1 MDPVVLASIVLL
13 AGMVIGI
20 AFAVPVAIAMGL
32 PSMLAIFI
40 LLGDFDQAALTSAQR
55 VVAGSNSF
63 PLLAIPFF
71 ILAGG
76 LMNTGG
82 IATRLIDLA
91 LVLAGRL
98 PASLA
103 QTTVVANAMFGSV
116 SGASVASAAAVGT
129 VMTPR
134 MKKEGYDPAWA
145 AMVNGMS
152 SPAGMLLPPS
162 NTFIVYSLVSSTSVA
177 ALFMAGV
184 VPGIVWVICC
194 IIMVAL
200 YARNKPHLRST
211 MERPTFGQAL
221 LVLLRALPALFMIV
235 VVIGGILAGY
245 FTATESAVIAVL
257 YSLILGLIQRT
268 LPVRALPGIILEA
281 AKVTGIIML
290 LIGMSGVLGWVISR
304 ARWAE
309 MVTEGLLG
317 ISTNV
322 YVVLAMI
329 MVVLLLAGT
338 VMDPTP
344 AILIFTPIFLPV
356 VTQLGVHPIHFG
368 AMMVYNM
375 GLGNATPPIGNNL
388 FVAARV
394 ANVRIEALIGR
405 LWPFFWAL
413 IVGLFIVAF
422 VPMFSLWLPETLG
435 LIAPTAPVATP

>member
-1 MDPVVLASIVLL
+1 MEPVVLASIVLI

-20 AFAVPVAIAMGL
+20 AFGVPVAVSMGL
-32 PSMLAIFI
+32 PSVLAVFI
-40 LLGDFDQAALTSAQR
+40 LLGGDFDNAALTGAQK

-63 PLLAIPFF
+63 ALLAIPFF

-82 IATRLIDLA
+82 IATRLIDFA
-91 LVLAGRL
+91 MVIAGRL

-103 QTTVVANAMFGSV
+103 QTTVVANTMFGAV

-129 VMTPR
+129 VMSPR
-134 MKKEGYDPAWA
+134 MRKEGYDPSWA

-162 NTFIVYSLVSSTSVA
+162 NTFIVYSLVSQTSIA

-184 VPGIVWVICC
+184 GPGLIWSLVCV
-194 IIMVAL
+194 IMVAL
-200 YARNKPHLRST
+200 YARKHPELRAQG
-211 MERPTFGQAL
+211 ERPTLKQAFIVFLRAVPAL
-221 LVLLRALPALFMIV
+221 LMII

-257 YSLILGLIQRT
+257 YSFFLGLIQRT
-268 LPVRALPGIILEA
+268 LPMKALPGIILEA

-290 LIGMSGVLGWVISR
+290 LIGMSGILGWVLSY
-304 ARWAE
+304 ARLPQL
-309 MVTEGLLG
+309 VTEGLLDV
-317 ISTNV
+317 STNP
-322 YVVLAMI
+322 YVVLSII
-329 MVVLLLAGT
+329 MVVLLIAGT

-344 AILIFTPIFLPV
+344 AILIFAPIFLPV
-356 VTQLGVHPIHFG
+356 VTAVGIHPVHFG
-368 AMMVYNM
+368 AMMVFNM
-375 GLGNATPPIGNNL
+375 CLGNVSPPIGNNL

-394 ANVRIEALIGR
+394 ANVRIEALIGK

-413 IVGLFIVAF
+413 IVGLFVVAF
-422 VPMFSLWLPETLG
+422 LPAVSLWLPTVLG
-435 LIAPTAPVATP
+435 IL

>member
-1 MDPVVLASIVLL
+1 MDPVILASIVLIG
-13 AGMVIGI
+13 GMVLGI
-20 AFAVPVAIAMGL
+20 AFAVPVAISMGL

-40 LLGDFDQAALTSAQR
+40 LLGDFEMASLTSAQKI
-55 VVAGSNSF
+55 VAGSNNF

-82 IATRLIDLA
+82 IASRLIDLA
-91 LVLAGRL
+91 LVVAGRL

-103 QTTVVANAMFGSV
+103 QTTVVANTMFGAV

-129 VMTPR
+129 VMSPR
-134 MKKEGYDPAWA
+134 MKKEGYDPSWA

-162 NTFIVYSLVSSTSVA
+162 NTFIVYSLVSQTSIA

-184 VPGIVWVICC
+184 GPGLIWSLVCIV
-194 IIMVAL
+194 MVAL
-200 YARNKPHLRST
+200 YAKRHPELRST
-211 MERPTFGQAL
+211 MERPTIKQAL
-221 LVLLRALPALFMIV
+221 VVFLRALPALLMIV

-257 YSLILGLIQRT
+257 YSLVLGLIQRS
-268 LPVRALPGIILEA
+268 LPLKSLPGIILEA

-290 LIGMSGVLGWVISR
+290 LIGMSGILGWVISF
-304 ARWAE
+304 ARWPQ

-317 ISTNV
+317 ISTNT

-329 MVVLLLAGT
+329 MVVLLIAGT

-356 VTQLGVHPIHFG
+356 VMELGVHPVHFG
-368 AMMVYNM
+368 AMMVFNM
-375 GLGNATPPIGNNL
+375 CLGNVSPPIGNNL

-394 ANVRIEALIGR
+394 ANVRIEALIGK

-413 IVGLFIVAF
+413 CVGLILIAFIPAIS
-422 VPMFSLWLPETLG
+422 MWLPDLLG
-435 LIAPTAPVATP
+435 LFPPGTTW